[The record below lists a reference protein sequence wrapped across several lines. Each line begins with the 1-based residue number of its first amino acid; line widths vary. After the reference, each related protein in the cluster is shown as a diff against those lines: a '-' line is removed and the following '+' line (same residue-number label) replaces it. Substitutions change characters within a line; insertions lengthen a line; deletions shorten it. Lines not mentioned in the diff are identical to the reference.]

1 MITTTKTEKTL
12 FQHIVKKVEDE
23 KAELLNSI
31 NQEISE
37 NWNKC
42 DENPTVYVIYK
53 IKSEELCV
61 KYYDEYDIGEL
72 NFVATDD
79 VLALTV
85 PVNDDYKSLTMKQ
98 FDELI
103 DNQFSKI
110 NKVLLNSESV
120 IISDDFAL
128 DDFKSLKTSSQY
140 VDLANI
146 LCDIGD
152 SLMFY
157 RISVFDINSKA
168 AAIALIFWVE
178 NHFCTLDNKEK
189 SLATILEQF
198 KILALTAFNEWSLEF
213 IRNFQSI
220 VNGEFSTLKRI
231 ADPYDI
237 NQMYDIEEL
246 FSNVISIKEVQTAI
260 ETERRVD

>member
-1 MITTTKTEKTL
+1 MIANTKTEKTL

-23 KAELLNSI
+23 KAELLKKVNR
-31 NQEISE
+31 EISE
-37 NWNKC
+37 NQNRY

-53 IKSEELCV
+53 IKSEEFCAQ
-61 KYYDEYDIGEL
+61 YYDEYDIDEL

-110 NKVLLNSESV
+110 NKVLLDSESV

-146 LCDIGD
+146 LRDIGD

-178 NHFCTLDNKEK
+178 NHFCTLDDKEK

-198 KILALTAFNEWSLEF
+198 KILALTAFNGWSLDF
-213 IRNFQSI
+213 MKNVQSI
-220 VNGEFSTLKRI
+220 VNAEFSTLKRT

-237 NQMYDIEEL
+237 NQMYDIETL
-246 FSNVISIKEVQTAI
+246 MSNAINIKEVQTAI
-260 ETERRVD
+260 ESERKVD